1 MDEMFCREKR
11 ALADQYIKYKE
22 NWTSLFP
29 RGMVM
34 EDGTEVPLDEILQKC
49 VYEGLAADLK
59 KVELS
64 HAQTCGRTHYWIG
77 INPPPSTYTLKK
89 LYDTM
94 QDCVAKYSL
103 FQEGNFAYTI
113 EQNTSGGIRPHIHLF
128 LCTTVRRARVID
140 LLSKHFKV
148 GKPSIDLKIYRKD
161 LLWEEHLTYINGEKK
176 SEKMDF
182 VAQDNLDKF
191 ELNIPQ
197 TIGFIK

>member
-11 ALADQYIKYKE
+11 ALADQYIKYKD

-29 RGMVM
+29 RGLVM
-34 EDGTEVPLDEILQKC
+34 EDGTEVSLDEILQKC
-49 VYEGLAADLK
+49 VYEGLTNDLRK
-59 KVELS
+59 LQLS
-64 HAQTCGRTHYWIG
+64 HDQTSGRSHTWIG

-89 LYDTM
+89 LFDTM
-94 QDCVAKYSL
+94 QNCVSKYSL
-103 FQEGNFAYTI
+103 FQEGSFAYTL

-128 LCTTVRRARVID
+128 LCTTVRPARIIE
-140 LLSKHFKV
+140 LLSKHFSV

-191 ELNIPQ
+191 EYNIPQ